1 LEQFHDHVK
10 TIQKI
15 TTSVCNGAE
24 DSEINKQQCKRLA
37 NMYKEINAFVKQLEV
52 MAEFH
57 AVHPTLSSLLAS
69 VEELIFLLKKGEVLV
84 LQYAEAQWFDF
95 LVTREKTKRLLK
107 RFIYYSRLTSQHY
120 ARIFLHHHKFQL
132 KLCTCQ
138 VILILRRMQF
148 RIVSRC

>member
-1 LEQFHDHVK
+1 
-10 TIQKI
+10 
-15 TTSVCNGAE
+15 
-24 DSEINKQQCKRLA
+24 
-37 NMYKEINAFVKQLEV
+37 MYKEINAFVKQLEV

-69 VEELIFLLKKGEVLV
+69 LEELIFLLKKGEVLV

-95 LVTREKTKRLLK
+95 LVTREKTKREKTKRLLK

-138 VILILRRMQF
+138 KILILRRMQF
-148 RIVSRC
+148 RIMSRC